1 MNSKDVLSKI
11 SRMLNLT
18 SEEITLTEA
27 KTTNGAILS
36 SPTFDLGEKVE
47 VVSEDGTKSP
57 APDGEHEI
65 ALKDSE
71 GKEVII
77 RVVTKDGIITE
88 RENVEEA
95 QPEIES
101 ELEDAAPIATPT
113 TDVSMAK
120 DYVEA
125 PKGTSSKEPAHAL
138 PNTTDEDP
146 RNRVGPDTDD
156 KKDPIISLS
165 YRISELE
172 KSLIEC
178 KAALGELTDR
188 KDISHK
194 EAQTTETPSDIKLEE
209 VEVKKL
215 DGAPVD
221 EFNRVNLSGIHKPTT
236 NRVGNSQN
244 SFLSKL
250 YN

>member
-1 MNSKDVLSKI
+1 MNSKDVLSRI
-11 SRMLNLT
+11 SKMLNLT
-18 SEEITLTEA
+18 SEEVVLTEA
-27 KTTNGAILS
+27 KTTDGAILS

-47 VVSEDGTKSP
+47 VVSEDGTKTP

-77 RVVTKDGIITE
+77 RVITKDGIITE
-88 RENVEEA
+88 RANVEEA
-95 QPEIES
+95 NTEMEG
-101 ELEDAAPIATPT
+101 EMPT
-113 TDVSMAK
+113 DTMMAK

-125 PKGTSSKEPAHAL
+125 PKGITSETAKAL

-146 RNRVGPDTDD
+146 RNSLGDDTDEA
-156 KKDPIISLS
+156 KDPIISLT
-165 YRISELE
+165 YRITELE
-172 KSLIEC
+172 DAIAEL
-178 KAALGELTDR
+178 KAKFGED
-188 KDISHK
+188 KVEEVIK
-194 EAQTTETPSDIKLEE
+194 EEDIKLEE

-215 DGAPVD
+215 DGAPV
-221 EFNRVNLSGIHKPTT
+221 EMSAVNLSGIHKPTT
-236 NRVGNSQN
+236 NKVGNAQN

>member
-27 KTTNGAILS
+27 KTTDGAILS

-101 ELEDAAPIATPT
+101 ELEDAAPMATPT

-120 DYVEA
+120 DNM
-125 PKGTSSKEPAHAL
+125 EPAHAL

-156 KKDPIISLS
+156 KKDPIISLT
-165 YRISELE
+165 YRITELE
-172 KSLIEC
+172 DAIAELKM
-178 KAALGELTDR
+178 KFGED
-188 KDISHK
+188 KVEEVIK
-194 EAQTTETPSDIKLEE
+194 EEDVKLEE

-215 DGAPVD
+215 DGAPV
-221 EFNRVNLSGIHKPTT
+221 EMSAVNLSGIHKPTT